1 MKKGLVLLLI
11 FPLLLRAQDQN
22 EPYIRFDQGTIL
34 FYIPSQGSQRLL
46 PAYKPGFVHILQT
59 PGILTLP
66 PQELS
71 GHLESGIHLIAGGA
85 KQKNRL
91 SPSMTSAQKTTFLE
105 SYACLILLK
114 YSGVSK
120 LDSMFYNT
128 AVTLQEDSDP
138 EVRTNAGL
146 VVRMIDMY
154 RMKEK

>member
-22 EPYIRFDQGTIL
+22 EPYVRFDRGYIL
-34 FYIPSQGSQRLL
+34 FYIPSQGGQRLL

-71 GHLESGIHLIAGGA
+71 GHLESGIHLIVGGA
-85 KQKNRL
+85 KQQNQVL
-91 SPSMTSAQKTTFLE
+91 PSMTSAQKTKFLE

-114 YSGVSK
+114 YTGVSQ
-120 LDSMFYNT
+120 LDSIFL
-128 AVTLQEDSDP
+128 AIASALQKDP
-138 EVRTNAGL
+138 DPATGANASL
-146 VVRMIDMY
+146 VVKMMEMY
-154 RMKEK
+154 QRTR

>member
-34 FYIPSQGSQRLL
+34 FYIPSQGSQRIL

-71 GHLESGIHLIAGGA
+71 GHLESLPRRQAGGIRHLA
-85 KQKNRL
+85 SQ
-91 SPSMTSAQKTTFLE
+91 SMSTIQKTEFLE
-105 SYACLILLK
+105 KYACLILLK

>member
-85 KQKNRL
+85 KQQNML

-105 SYACLILLK
+105 SYACLILLN
-114 YSGVSK
+114 YTRVSQ
-120 LDSMFYNT
+120 LDSAFL
-128 AVTLQEDSDP
+128 AIASALQKDPDPVTG
-138 EVRTNAGL
+138 VNAAL
-146 VVRMIDMY
+146 VVKLMEMY
-154 RMKEK
+154 QRKR